1 MLLKGEI
8 RRSGDEG
15 KEDAP
20 DTGSKRQRSRE
31 AGEKEDAGT
40 RGRADAETRGRGELR
55 DTQISARRS
64 QGFEGTSNPVSLSS
78 RHPLSASVPKG
89 LSAPLLPLPFH
100 YCAMPSWLGWVF
112 R

>member
-40 RGRADAETRGRGELR
+40 RGRGELR
-55 DTQISARRS
+55 DTQ
-64 QGFEGTSNPVSLSS
+64 T
-78 RHPLSASVPKG
+78 LSASVPKG

-100 YCAMPSWLGWVF
+100 YCATPSWLGWFF